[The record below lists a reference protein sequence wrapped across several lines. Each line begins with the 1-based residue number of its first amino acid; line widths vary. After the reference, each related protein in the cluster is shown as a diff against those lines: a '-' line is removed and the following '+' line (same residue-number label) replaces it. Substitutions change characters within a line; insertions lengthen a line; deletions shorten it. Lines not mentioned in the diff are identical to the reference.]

1 MARQTQKRLGVGAWA
16 LKHTLPQATHTY
28 PSPQTKPAGREG
40 ATQLQQRAI
49 TLPSRLG
56 SMPGFVLPPV
66 EENAEGWGPT
76 TVPEQF
82 DGVPFMPYSKGER
95 LGRIADFGQQAGRG
109 MFQGEAGA

>member
-1 MARQTQKRLGVGAWA
+1 
-16 LKHTLPQATHTY
+16 
-28 PSPQTKPAGREG
+28 
-40 ATQLQQRAI
+40 
-49 TLPSRLG
+49 
-56 SMPGFVLPPV
+56 MPGFVLPPV